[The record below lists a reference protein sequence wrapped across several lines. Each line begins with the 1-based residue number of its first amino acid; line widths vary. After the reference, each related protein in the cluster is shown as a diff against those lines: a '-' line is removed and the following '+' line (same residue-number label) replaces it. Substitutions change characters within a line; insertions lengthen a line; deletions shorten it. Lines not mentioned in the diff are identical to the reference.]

1 MEIIFHQPVLCA
13 EVLSGLNLR
22 DNSTVYCD
30 CTVGGGG
37 HLKAMA
43 AATVTARFIGIDWDP
58 EALAYARE
66 ALCKHQARVTL
77 VEENFSNLGLILDRL
92 GVHRLD
98 GILFD
103 LGVSYHQLKSPG
115 RGFSYANDG
124 PLSMRMSPGAAEVRT
139 ALRRAKRD
147 EIVQVLRRY
156 GDVRNA
162 RRLGELIY
170 EHRHR
175 LQSTFELRNL
185 IESSVPVRFLTKNLH
200 QIFQALRIWVN
211 NELDNLQAGLA
222 AAVPRLKKGGRIVV
236 ISYHS
241 GEDRIVK
248 QFFRNQQMNGQ
259 LRRLHKKVLKPTA
272 GEVQRNPASR
282 SAKMRIAERCAS

>member
-1 MEIIFHQPVLCA
+1 MEVIFHQPVLCA
-13 EVLSGLNLR
+13 EVLNGLNLH
-22 DNSTVYCD
+22 DNATVYCD

-43 AATVTARFIGIDWDP
+43 AATVTARFIGLDWDP
-58 EALAYARE
+58 EALVYARE
-66 ALCKHQARVTL
+66 TLRDHQARITL

-92 GVHRLD
+92 GVHYLD
-98 GILFD
+98 GVLFD

-124 PLSMRMSPGAAEVRT
+124 PLSMRMSPGATEVRI
-139 ALRRAKRD
+139 ALRQAKCN

-175 LQSTFELRNL
+175 LQSTFDLRNL
-185 IESSVPVRFLTKNLH
+185 IESSVPARFLTKNLH

-248 QFFRNQQMNGQ
+248 QFFRNQQMKGQ
-259 LRRLHKKVLKPTA
+259 LRRLHKKVLKPDA
-272 GEVQRNPASR
+272 GEVKRNPASR

>member
-1 MEIIFHQPVLCA
+1 MEVIFHQPVLCA
-13 EVLSGLNLR
+13 EVLNGLNLH
-22 DNSTVYCD
+22 DNATVYCD

-43 AATVTARFIGIDWDP
+43 AATVTARFIGLDWDP

-66 ALCKHQARVTL
+66 TLRDHQARITL

-92 GVHRLD
+92 GVHYLD
-98 GILFD
+98 GVLFD

-124 PLSMRMSPGAAEVRT
+124 PLSMRMSPGAAEVRI
-139 ALRRAKRD
+139 ALRQAKCN

-175 LQSTFELRNL
+175 LQSTFDLRNL
-185 IESSVPVRFLTKNLH
+185 IESSVPARFLTKNLH

-248 QFFRNQQMNGQ
+248 QFFRNQQMKGQ
-259 LRRLHKKVLKPTA
+259 LRRLHKKVLKPDA
-272 GEVQRNPASR
+272 GEVKRNPASR